1 MTFPFDIALVWLEL
15 AGVFFF
21 AVSGS
26 LLAARKRFDLIG
38 SLLLASLV
46 SLGGGVIRDIIL
58 GTTPAAFTNPAYLA
72 PPVLATVLVYFLF
85 SSVQRFTSLLTLFDA
100 GGLALFCIT
109 GTVKAIGFGMNPIA
123 AVLLGVTTAVGGGL
137 LRDITANEVPQL
149 FDARDL
155 YALPAFSGATLT
167 TLLWVT
173 GTFNALTAGAV
184 AAVVFTFRVVAWRRS
199 WYVPLAV
206 HGWHRR
212 GVEGPVGP
220 GGGTGGTGGA
230 GGSSGGGP
238 AGGAG
243 GGSGAPRD

>member
-1 MTFPFDIALVWLEL
+1 MTFAFDIALVWLDL

-26 LLAARKRFDLIG
+26 LLAARKQFDIVG

-58 GTTPAAFTNPAYLA
+58 GAGPPAAFTNPAYLA

-85 SSVQRFTSLLTLFDA
+85 SSVQRFTSLLVLFDA

-109 GTVKAIGFGMNPIA
+109 GTLKALSLGMNPVA

-149 FDARDL
+149 FDPRDL
-155 YALPAFSGATLT
+155 YALPAFSGAALTAVLWTL
-167 TLLWVT
+167 
-173 GTFNALTAGAV
+173 GGFNALTAGAV
-184 AAVVFTFRVVAWRRS
+184 AAVVFTFRVLAWRRS
-199 WYVPLAV
+199 WHIPLAV
-206 HGWHRR
+206 HGWHRP
-212 GVEGPVGP
+212 GVDTSKYGR
-220 GGGTGGTGGA
+220 
-230 GGSSGGGP
+230 
-238 AGGAG
+238 
-243 GGSGAPRD
+243 RD

>member
-1 MTFPFDIALVWLEL
+1 MTFPFDIALVWLDL

-26 LLAARKRFDLIG
+26 LLAARKQFDIVG

-58 GTTPAAFTNPAYLA
+58 GEGPPAAFTNPAYLA

-85 SSVQRFTSLLTLFDA
+85 SSVQRFTSLLVLFDA

-109 GTVKAIGFGMNPIA
+109 GTLKALSFVMNPVA

-149 FDARDL
+149 FNPKDL
-155 YALPAFSGATLT
+155 YALPAFSGAALT
-167 TLLWVT
+167 AALWVL
-173 GTFNALTAGAV
+173 GDFNALTAVAV
-184 AAVVFTFRVVAWRRS
+184 AAVVFTFRVIAWRRS
-199 WYVPLAV
+199 WHIPLAV
-206 HGWHRR
+206 HGWHRL
-212 GVEGPVGP
+212 
-220 GGGTGGTGGA
+220 GA
-230 GGSSGGGP
+230 DTSEYGR
-238 AGGAG
+238 
-243 GGSGAPRD
+243 RD